1 MTNKKLL
8 RSKLILAEMTDGELA
23 EKLGISRQSVSLK
36 LNGRRPFNSNEI
48 SKIAHILQLTPEEV
62 MQIFFDNNVDD

>member
-8 RSKLILAEMTDGELA
+8 RAKLILAEMTDGELA

-62 MQIFFDNNVDD
+62 MQIFFDNNVDE

>member
-8 RSKLILAEMTDGELA
+8 RAKLILAEMTDGELA
-23 EKLGISRQSVSLK
+23 EKLGISRQSVSMK
-36 LNGRRPFNSNEI
+36 LNCHRPFNSNEI

-62 MQIFFDNNVDD
+62 MQIFFDNNVDE

>member
-23 EKLGISRQSVSLK
+23 EKLGISRQSVSQK
-36 LNGRRPFNSNEI
+36 LNGHRQFNSNEI
-48 SKIAHILQLTPEEV
+48 SKIAHILKLEPKEV
-62 MQIFFDNNVDD
+62 MEIFFDHNVDE